1 MFHRCAAAPRRLLA
15 ALLIVFAPVAT
26 MQDAHAHPHGWI
38 DIQVTVLLDDEG
50 AVLGLRQSWLFDEM
64 YSAFATE
71 GFDSDGDGMP
81 DMDHVAALVEAN
93 LMQLREY
100 DYFTEAASAG
110 APLAIPDATDAV
122 ANFAG
127 GRLFMAF
134 TLLFDEPVARA
145 AQPFTYAVFDPFY
158 MAAILHLP
166 DGEGIRLE
174 GGPAGCIA
182 RIDEAEPDPAVV
194 AYALSLD
201 VNQNTDD
208 SLGSLF
214 AERVTVSCADAP

>member
-1 MFHRCAAAPRRLLA
+1 MTLLLVLVAAMAGTAR
-15 ALLIVFAPVAT
+15 
-26 MQDAHAHPHGWI
+26 AHPHGWI
-38 DIQVTVLLDDEG
+38 DIQVTVLLDEEG
-50 AVLGLRQSWLFDEM
+50 AVLGLRQNWLFDEM

-71 GFDSDGDGMP
+71 GYDSDGDGIP
-81 DMDHVAALVEAN
+81 DMEHVVALVEAN

-100 DYFTEAASAG
+100 DYFTEAASADG
-110 APLAIPDATDAV
+110 PLAIPDATDAV

-134 TLLFDEPVARA
+134 TLKFDEPVASA

-182 RIDEAEPDPAVV
+182 RIDDAEPDPAVV

-208 SLGSLF
+208 SLGALF